1 MWGKPA
7 SIEIQIPGRYAEF
20 ESSPSNSYLLSGA
33 VRRFLP
39 SPSRILCPTAF
50 ARHEQQRN

>member
-20 ESSPSNSYLLSGA
+20 ESNPSNSYLLSGA
-33 VRRFLP
+33 VRRF
-39 SPSRILCPTAF
+39 SPLAFSHPLSHRIRSP
-50 ARHEQQRN
+50 